1 MARCLAVGLVLI
13 ATGCGLG
20 ERAAIPESS
29 LSTLVLQQTDLR
41 NGYSEFADG
50 AQGRN
55 DAHSGPRKDEQRFGR
70 LGGWISRFSR
80 AGASITTRGPLVV
93 ESRADLFPS
102 ADAAK
107 KDLRAYE
114 DEYNAA
120 ADELGVE
127 PVEPPSIGN
136 DAVAFRFGSGADRF
150 VAFAWREANA
160 TALVVVEGS
169 SISLAD
175 AVELAR
181 RQQVHLKAAEG

>member
-1 MARCLAVGLVLI
+1 MARCLALGLVLI
-13 ATGCGLG
+13 ATGCGSG

-29 LSTLVLQQTDLR
+29 LSTLVLQQTDVR
-41 NGYSEFADG
+41 SGYSEFADG
-50 AQGRN
+50 AQSRT
-55 DAHSGPRKDEQRFGR
+55 DAHAGPRKDAQRFGR
-70 LGGWISRFSR
+70 LGGWIARFSR
-80 AGASITTRGPLVV
+80 AGASITTRGPLVI

-120 ADELGVE
+120 PDELGVE
-127 PVEPPSIGN
+127 RVEPPAIGN
-136 DAVAFRFGSGADRF
+136 DAVAFQFGSGADRF
-150 VAFAWREANA
+150 VALAWREANA

-169 SISLAD
+169 TISLAD

-181 RQQVHLKAAEG
+181 RQQVHLKAAER